1 MTHIYAVK
9 SVSAERDAQRKAT
22 IAEIKILRRFE
33 GRKLIDDRIA
43 TNMHKLHALWF
54 RK

>member
-9 SVSAERDAQRKAT
+9 SVSAERSAQRRHL

-33 GRKLIDDRIA
+33 GRKIIEERIA
-43 TNMHKLHALWF
+43 KNINKLHALWF
-54 RK
+54 RQ